1 MALQLTMMM
10 LSYSALTQAG
20 IPPGP
25 RLLILHHLDGF
36 RQPLKPGLPVNRQS
50 LSSA

>member
-1 MALQLTMMM
+1 MM
-10 LSYSALTQAG
+10 LHAYSALTQAG

-50 LSSA
+50 LSAS